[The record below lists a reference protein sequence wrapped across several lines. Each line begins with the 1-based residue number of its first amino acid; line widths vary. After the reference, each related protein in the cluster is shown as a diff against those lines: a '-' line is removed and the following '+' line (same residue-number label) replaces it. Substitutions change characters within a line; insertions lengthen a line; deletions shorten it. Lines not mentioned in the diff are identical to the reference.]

1 MCCQNCSVPT
11 QPIFPANT
19 RLFPRQNGLGLVD
32 HKVQIAKQYLSH
44 SKQRAASDWELLNT
58 NNAYVMRWSLIQ
70 VCVVV
75 ATGCLQVF
83 FVRKL
88 FDTQTKSRG
97 RI

>member
-1 MCCQNCSVPT
+1 M
-11 QPIFPANT
+11 
-19 RLFPRQNGLGLVD
+19 D

-44 SKQRAASDWELLNT
+44 SKSRAANDWELLIS

-70 VCVVV
+70 VVVVV